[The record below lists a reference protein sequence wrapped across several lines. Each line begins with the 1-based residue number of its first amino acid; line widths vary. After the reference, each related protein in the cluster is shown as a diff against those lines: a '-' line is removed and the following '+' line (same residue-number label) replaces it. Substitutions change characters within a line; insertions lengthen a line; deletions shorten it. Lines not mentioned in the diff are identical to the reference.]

1 MTTDNETAKLRALI
15 TGYEVAQCVYAA
27 AKLGVADALGDGPRP
42 VSELAE
48 ALRADAGALGRLMR
62 GLASLGVVVEHDGST
77 FALTPLGER
86 LRSNVPGSLRPFAL
100 LAGERSYR
108 AWGALA
114 YSVTTGQTAFEH
126 VYGATTFEY
135 MTGHPELAAIYDD
148 AMSAS
153 ATELVR
159 AVLAA
164 VDFSRFEKVVDV
176 GGGVGQLLDVVV
188 ATHARTE
195 GVLFDRAPVIEHA
208 RQHFRAAG
216 LEARC
221 RLVAGDFFHS
231 VPGDGDA
238 YVLMH
243 VLHNWDDD
251 RSTKI
256 LQACRVAMRARA
268 TLLIVEKI
276 MPNVFDASA
285 ATQRVTMADLHML
298 VITGGRE
305 RTRSEYERL
314 LDTAGFRLTDV
325 IATDVLDRVIEAQPV

>member
-1 MTTDNETAKLRALI
+1 MISDNETANLRALI

-62 GLASLGVVVEHDGST
+62 GLASLGVVVEHDGKA

-86 LRSNVPGSLRPFAL
+86 LRSNVPGSLRSFAL

-114 YSVTTGQTAFEH
+114 YSVATGKTAFEH

-135 MTGHPELAAIYDD
+135 MTAHPELAAIYDQ

-153 ATELVR
+153 ATLLVR
-159 AVLAA
+159 TVLAT
-164 VDFSRFEKVVDV
+164 VDFSRFQAVVDV
-176 GGGVGQLLDVVV
+176 GGGVGDLLAAVVS
-188 ATHARTE
+188 AHGHTR
-195 GVLFDRAPVIEHA
+195 GVLLDRAPVIEHA
-208 RQHFRAAG
+208 RERFRTAG
-216 LEARC
+216 LESRC
-221 RLVAGDFFHS
+221 GLVAGDFFHS
-231 VPGDGDA
+231 VPSGGDA
-238 YVLMH
+238 YVLSH
-243 VLHNWDDD
+243 VLHNWDDE
-251 RSTKI
+251 RSEMV
-256 LQACRVAMRARA
+256 LRACRAAMLAPA

-276 MPNVFDASA
+276 MPDVFDASA

-298 VITGGRE
+298 VITGGLE
-305 RTRSEYERL
+305 RKHSEYERL
-314 LDTAGFRLTDV
+314 LGAAGFRITRV
-325 IATDVLDRVIEAQPV
+325 ITTETAESVIEARPV